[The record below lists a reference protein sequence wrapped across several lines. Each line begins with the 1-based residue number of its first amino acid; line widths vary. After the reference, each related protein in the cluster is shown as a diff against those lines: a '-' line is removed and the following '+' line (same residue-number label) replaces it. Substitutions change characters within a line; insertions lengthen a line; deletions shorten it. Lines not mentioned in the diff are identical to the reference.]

1 MPRAKEHFAIG
12 AVMGAAVNIL
22 KQLIQMELDPARNFN
37 WAELAFFSVG
47 GGLIGLAAD
56 VFEPATT
63 PNHRGFF
70 HSVAF
75 GSATVYA
82 THGEHTKSWEPE
94 VRAALRNASYCYVS
108 HLVADATTP
117 KGIRLI

>member
-1 MPRAKEHFAIG
+1 MIG
-12 AVMGAAVNIL
+12 AATGAAANIL
-22 KQLIQMELDPARNFN
+22 KQLIQMELDPSRNFN
-37 WAELAFFSVG
+37 WAELALFTAG
-47 GGLIGLAAD
+47 GGLIGLLAD
-56 VFEPATT
+56 GIEPATT

-75 GSATVYA
+75 GSATLYA
-82 THGEHTKSWEPE
+82 THGEHTKSWDPE
-94 VRAALRNASYCYVS
+94 VRAALRNSSYCYVS